1 MTEQQ
6 RAETDMSAADDLAKP
21 DDKSA
26 APKQSPMGQLAVDL
40 GPAIVFMVSYNLA
53 RRQDPENAIF
63 WSTGLFMAATLVALG
78 YALQV
83 QKRAPPMLLVTAAIV
98 TVFGALTLYFHDA
111 YFAYIKP
118 TIINLLFAAAIF
130 GGLLVKR
137 NVWKLLFQSAFE
149 LPDRIWN
156 ILAIRWG
163 LFYIF
168 LAGLNEYIWR
178 TQTEAFW
185 ANFKVIGVIPIT
197 FLFLLANLPITLKY
211 MGKTDDA
218 APAEGDAAQR

>member
-1 MTEQQ
+1 
-6 RAETDMSAADDLAKP
+6 MSAAAEDTAKTP
-21 DDKSA
+21 A
-26 APKQSPMGQLAVDL
+26 AEAPKLSPMAQLAVDL

-63 WSTGLFMAATLVALG
+63 WSTGLFMVATLAALG
-78 YALQV
+78 YSLAV
-83 QKRAPPMLLVTAAIV
+83 QKRVPLMLLVTGAVV
-98 TVFGALTLYFHDA
+98 TVFGALTLLLHDA
-111 YFAYIKP
+111 HFAYIKP
-118 TIINLLFAAAIF
+118 TIINLLFAGAIF

-156 ILAIRWG
+156 ILAVRWG

-168 LAGLNEYIWR
+168 LAGLNEFIWR

-185 ANFKVIGVIPIT
+185 ANFKVLGVMPIT
-197 FLFLLANLPITLKY
+197 FLFLLANLPITMKH
-211 MGKTDDA
+211 MGKTDET
-218 APAEGDAAQR
+218 APADAEKPQR

>member
-1 MTEQQ
+1 
-6 RAETDMSAADDLAKP
+6 MSAADDLAKAG
-21 DDKSA
+21 DKPVP
-26 APKQSPMGQLAVDL
+26 PKQSPIGQLAVDL

-53 RRQDPENAIF
+53 RRYDEANAIF

-98 TVFGALTLYFHDA
+98 MVFGALTLYFHDA
-111 YFAYIKP
+111 HFAYIKP

-130 GGLLVKR
+130 GGLLVGR

-156 ILAIRWG
+156 ILAVRWG
-163 LFYIF
+163 LFYVF
-168 LAGLNEYIWR
+168 LAGLNEFIWR

-185 ANFKVIGVIPIT
+185 ANFKVIGVMPIT
-197 FLFLLANLPITLKY
+197 FLFLLANLPITMKY
-211 MGKTDDA
+211 MGKTNEECDA
-218 APAEGDAAQR
+218 PSTDEAPVGDQR